1 MPISEFKVSDLIH
14 LYDAIERDIGEL
26 EDTLRLVPEDREY
39 ASGIKDSIAM
49 EIEKL
54 GTLQK
59 EILSLEISLEDTQP
73 REKLES
79 IETIPRSTPENPEI
93 ISTPIEMPQSK
104 TEKIKSPR
112 RY

>member
-1 MPISEFKVSDLIH
+1 MPISEFKVSDLIN
-14 LYDAIERDIGEL
+14 LYDAIERDIEEL
-26 EDTLRLVPEDREY
+26 KDTLRLVPEDREY
-39 ASGIKDSIAM
+39 ASGIKDSISI

-59 EILSLEISLEDTQP
+59 EILSLEISLEDTLP
-73 REKLES
+73 HEKLES
-79 IETIPRSTPENPEI
+79 IETIPKSTPKNPEI

-104 TEKIKSPR
+104 MEKIKTPR